1 MQNNSSKKT
10 TTYAQRTAFV
20 MLEPSHAG
28 NIGAAARALRSM
40 GFSDL
45 RVVAPR
51 HPEFASH
58 PDAVAFASGAT
69 QILSS
74 AKVFATLEDALHDVS
89 LAVGL
94 SAHGREFCAP
104 LTELQDGVQVALQT
118 LEQHEEHRVGFV
130 FGTER
135 TGLSIAQAQRCHQ
148 LCFIESDEQ
157 SSSLNVAQSVQV
169 VAYSAR
175 LGYGVRRPSLPT
187 TTDPGA
193 AQVSVQE
200 IDAMLAHF
208 EQALV
213 AIDFLNPAQPKRLM
227 PRLRR
232 QFNRTHI
239 ERSELDIWR
248 GIANAMLVQRRQ
260 EKAPR

>member
-1 MQNNSSKKT
+1 MQKNSSKKPL
-10 TTYAQRTAFV
+10 TYAHRTAFV
-20 MLEPSHAG
+20 MLEPSHPG

-40 GFSDL
+40 GFADL

-51 HPEFASH
+51 HADFASH

-69 QILSS
+69 QILASTQ
-74 AKVFATLEDALHDVS
+74 VFATLEDALHDVS
-89 LAVGL
+89 LAIGL
-94 SAHGREFCAP
+94 SAQGREFCAP
-104 LTELQDGVQVALQT
+104 PIELQHGVLAARNT
-118 LEQHEEHRVGFV
+118 LDQHEEHRVGFV

-135 TGLSIAQAQRCHQ
+135 TGFSIAQAQRCQH
-148 LCFIESDEQ
+148 LCFIESDENN
-157 SSSLNVAQSVQV
+157 SSLNVAQSVQV

-175 LGYGVRRPSLPT
+175 LSYGMRRPSLPDLS
-187 TTDPGA
+187 DPA
-193 AQVSVQE
+193 AAHVSVQE

-232 QFNRTHI
+232 QFNRTHV
-239 ERSELDIWR
+239 ELHCPCR
-248 GIANAMLVQRRQ
+248 
-260 EKAPR
+260 